1 MTIRQSLASREA
13 CLATRK
19 TEDSGLRTESSS
31 SDRSDPTHTT
41 QSTVF
46 ATLSY
51 SAPHTARRSSPKS
64 SRVTVF
70 LLAVA
75 LSRSLDLDLLHAASP
90 SLAERVTE
98 HKLANGLTVLMVE
111 RHQTPVVSI
120 NITFAVGGI
129 NEQVGQTGLA
139 HLYEHMAFKG
149 TRTVGTRDYE
159 KEKPI
164 LEELGRVGTE
174 LEQRQRDMAKQGRAA
189 TAEEQAAI
197 DTLQN
202 RFAELQS
209 QASQY
214 VVGNEMALLY
224 QRHGG
229 VGFNAST
236 GKDLTRY
243 TISLPA
249 NRLPLWAAIEADR
262 MANPVLR
269 EFYKERGVVMEERRL
284 RNDDSPNGLLFETFT
299 SAAFRAH
306 GYGVPTI
313 GWGSDILSLTPV
325 ATEAFFKTHY
335 GPNRATIALV
345 GDIDP
350 KEVLALIESTF
361 GKIPA
366 APASP
371 SLVTVEPEQRGER
384 RVEVEFDAEPSI
396 VIGYHKPGLGHPDD
410 DVFDVIDAVLT
421 DGLTSRLHTKLVR
434 ERRLAASVN
443 SDANYPG
450 VRAPNLFIV
459 TATPLAPHTVAEVE
473 AAIYEEL
480 ERLKQEPVSP
490 KELEK
495 VINNLDADLVRAL
508 RSNSGLASQLA
519 LYQTVAGDW
528 RYVLKSRDKIAAVTP
543 ADVQRVAAQYFT
555 KSNRTVGVLV
565 KKEIGKSMAAVPAS
579 EATQ

>member
-1 MTIRQSLASREA
+1 MTHRLKMTWRVRETIWVAAAGFFLNLSL
-13 CLATRK
+13 
-19 TEDSGLRTESSS
+19 
-31 SDRSDPTHTT
+31 
-41 QSTVF
+41 
-46 ATLSY
+46 
-51 SAPHTARRSSPKS
+51 
-64 SRVTVF
+64 
-70 LLAVA
+70 
-75 LSRSLDLDLLHAASP
+75 SLNLVYAGSP
-90 SLAERVTE
+90 SLADRVIE
-98 HKLANGLTVLMVE
+98 HRLANGLTVLMVE
-111 RHQTPVVSI
+111 RHETPVVSI

-149 TRTVGTRDYE
+149 TRTVGTKDYE

-164 LEELGRVGTE
+164 LDELARVGTE
-174 LEQRQRDMAKQGRAA
+174 LEQRQREVMKRNRPASPD
-189 TAEEQAAI
+189 EQARI
-197 DTLQN
+197 DALQK

-209 QASQY
+209 QAAQY

-229 VGFNAST
+229 VGLNAST

-243 TISLPA
+243 TISLPS

-284 RNDDSPNGLLFETFT
+284 RNDDSPQGLLFETFT

-313 GWGSDILSLTPV
+313 GWGSDILALTP
-325 ATEAFFKTHY
+325 AQTEAFFKAQY
-335 GPNRATIALV
+335 GPDRATIALV
-345 GDIDP
+345 GDIQP
-350 KEVLALIESTF
+350 KEVIELIENTF

-366 APASP
+366 AAPAPSP
-371 SLVTVEPEQRGER
+371 VTVEPEQRGER
-384 RVEVEFDAEPSI
+384 RVEVEFDAEPMLA
-396 VIGYHKPGLGHPDD
+396 IGYHKPGLNHPDD

-421 DGLTSRLHTKLVR
+421 DGLTSRLHQKLVR
-434 ERRLAASVN
+434 EKRIAASVN
-443 SDANYPG
+443 TDANYPG
-450 VRAPNLFIV
+450 VRAPNLFII
-459 TATPLAPHTVAEVE
+459 TATPLAPHTTAEVE

-480 ERLKQEPVSP
+480 ERLKREPVSP

-495 VINNLDADLVRAL
+495 VLNNLDADLVRAL

-528 RYVLKSRDKIAAVTP
+528 RYVLKSRDRIAAVTA
-543 ADVQRVAAQYFT
+543 ADIQRVATRYLT
-555 KSNRTVGVLV
+555 KSNRTVAVLV
-565 KKEIGKSMAAVPAS
+565 KKGGDNKLAAMAAGEVV
-579 EATQ
+579 Q

>member
-1 MTIRQSLASREA
+1 MAFSLSLA
-13 CLATRK
+13 
-19 TEDSGLRTESSS
+19 
-31 SDRSDPTHTT
+31 
-41 QSTVF
+41 
-46 ATLSY
+46 
-51 SAPHTARRSSPKS
+51 
-64 SRVTVF
+64 
-70 LLAVA
+70 
-75 LSRSLDLDLLHAASP
+75 HAGSP
-90 SLAERVTE
+90 SLAERVIE
-98 HKLANGLTVLMVE
+98 HRLANGLTVLMVE

-149 TRTVGTRDYE
+149 TRTVGTKDYE

-164 LEELGRVGTE
+164 LEELARVGTE
-174 LEQRQRDMAKQGRAA
+174 LEQRQRDLARKREAG

-197 DTLQN
+197 EALQK
-202 RFAELQS
+202 RFAELQTE
-209 QASQY
+209 ASQY

-229 VGFNAST
+229 VGLNAAT

-243 TISLPA
+243 TISLPS

-313 GWGSDILSLTPV
+313 GWGSDILSLTP
-325 ATEAFFKTHY
+325 AEAEAFFKAHY

-345 GDIDP
+345 GDVNP
-350 KEVLALIESTF
+350 KEVIALIEQTF

-366 APASP
+366 APPSP
-371 SLVTVEPEQRGER
+371 PLVTVEPPQRGER
-384 RVEVEFDAEPSI
+384 RVDVEFDAEPSI
-396 VIGYHKPGLGHPDD
+396 AIGFHKPGLGHPDD
-410 DVFDVIDAVLT
+410 DVFDVIDAILT
-421 DGLTSRLHTKLVR
+421 DGLTSRLERKLVR
-434 ERRLAASVN
+434 EKQLAASVS

-450 VRAPNLFIV
+450 VRAPNLFV
-459 TATPLAPHTVAEVE
+459 LTATPLAPHTVAEVE

-480 ERLKQEPVSP
+480 ERLKREPVSP

-528 RYVLKSRDKIAAVTP
+528 RYVLKSRDKIAAVTA
-543 ADVQRVAAQYFT
+543 ADVQRVAARYFT
-555 KSNRTVGVLV
+555 RSNRTVGVLV
-565 KKEIGKSMAAVPAS
+565 KKGNDKAMAALQGS
-579 EATQ
+579 EVTR